1 MPSHAAA
8 LTKPRKRPT
17 QARAQVTVEAILRAC
32 AHILGAEGY
41 DAVTTNR
48 VAARAGVSIGSL
60 YQYFPSKEAM
70 VAELVDRHCD
80 LMNGLFA
87 EVFLRARHLPPRE
100 LTRALVGAIYRAK
113 HEDWRLSRALREQ
126 LPKVGRLRRFE
137 ESIENITR
145 VVAAYFEDNRPL
157 LRVPCPRRAA
167 TYAVEIGE
175 HLTMVAISKAPD
187 TDPETAIDDITDVI
201 VRYVLA

>member
-1 MPSHAAA
+1 MPSPSAS

-17 QARAQVTVEAILRAC
+17 QARAQATVEAILRAS

-48 VAARAGVSIGSL
+48 VAARAGVSMGSL

-80 LMNGLFA
+80 RMNGLFA
-87 EVFLRARHLPPRE
+87 GVFMRARHLPPRE
-100 LTRALVGAIYRAK
+100 LTRELVGAIYRAK
-113 HEDWRLSRALREQ
+113 HEDPKLSRALREQ

-137 ESIENITR
+137 ESIEDITR
-145 VVAAYFEDNRPL
+145 VVAAYFEDNRAL

-167 TYAVEIGE
+167 MYVVELGE
-175 HLTMVAISKAPD
+175 HLTMASISKTPEV
-187 TDPETAIDDITDVI
+187 DPEVAIDDITDVI